1 MNYMTSKKA
10 YFDVTSAINKSLG
23 ATGFSDTTEEEK
35 YVLGVAIEND
45 EIRQRLFD
53 ELKKPSMFTT
63 DRNSELWS
71 VLMQMNNAGL
81 PIEEITVLRELRKND
96 TWTGDLDL
104 YKSYMERGRPDVA
117 VEHAKYLYA
126 SYCVRRVKVQAKKI
140 YSSSTI
146 SVDEVQ
152 NFLVKQMQLIDE
164 LGNLLPSKEKEMRS
178 IMDKSV
184 EMIENPKAVIKFSI
198 PKMNAASGGM
208 TKGHM
213 TILGGRTGHG
223 KTTTI
228 ANLVDGWL
236 KEGLKVRWYS
246 REQSAEEM
254 MQTCIMLNANIDR
267 IKARKGKLSNEDR
280 KNIKSAVMRMA
291 EPYENLVI
299 KDDIDNMEDTI
310 ADIVSCK
317 TKPDVIVDDFIQ
329 LINVSGIASGK
340 RFEIE
345 DILKKYHWLQ
355 KRYNF
360 ATLMASQLSRAV
372 ETRQFDNEPR
382 LSDIAEASFIEQ
394 LSENVILIWWEYK
407 FLVEASSLKEN
418 ELKFIFAKTRF
429 GKTGYKILELDEKTG
444 RLS

>member
-1 MNYMTSKKA
+1 MINNKA
-10 YFDVTSAINKSLG
+10 YFDVKSTINKSLG
-23 ATGFSDTTEEEK
+23 VTGSLDTTEEEK
-35 YVLGVAIEND
+35 YVLGVAIAND
-45 EIRQRLFD
+45 EVRQRLFD

-63 DRNSELWS
+63 DRNRELWS
-71 VLMQMNNAGL
+71 ILMEMNNAGL
-81 PIEEITVLRELRKND
+81 PIEEITVLRELRKSE
-96 TWTGDLDL
+96 TWEGNLDL
-104 YKSYMERGRPDVA
+104 YQGYMERGRSDVA
-117 VEHAKYLYA
+117 VEHAKYLYTN
-126 SYCVRRVKVQAKKI
+126 YCVRRVKVQAKKI
-140 YSSSTI
+140 YSSSTV
-146 SVDEVQ
+146 SVDDVQ
-152 NFLVKQMQLIDE
+152 NFLIRQMQLIDE
-164 LGNLLPSKEKEMRS
+164 LGNLLPTKEKEMKS

-184 EMIENPKAVIKFSI
+184 DMIENPKAVINFPI
-198 PKMNAASGGM
+198 AKMNAASGGM

-236 KEGLKVRWYS
+236 KEGRKVRWYS

-267 IKARKGKLSNEDR
+267 IKARKGRLSNEDK
-280 KNIKSAVMRMA
+280 KNIRSAVMRMA
-291 EPYENLVI
+291 EPYSNLVI

-317 TKPDVIVDDFIQ
+317 VKPDIIVDDFIQ
-329 LINVSGIASGK
+329 LINVSGIVSGK

-355 KRYNF
+355 KRYGF
-360 ATLMASQLSRAV
+360 STLMASQLSRAV

-407 FLVEASSLKEN
+407 FLVEASSLEEN
-418 ELKFIFAKTRF
+418 EIKFIFAKTRF
-429 GKTGYKILELDEKTG
+429 GKTGYKILEIDEKTG
-444 RLS
+444 RLE